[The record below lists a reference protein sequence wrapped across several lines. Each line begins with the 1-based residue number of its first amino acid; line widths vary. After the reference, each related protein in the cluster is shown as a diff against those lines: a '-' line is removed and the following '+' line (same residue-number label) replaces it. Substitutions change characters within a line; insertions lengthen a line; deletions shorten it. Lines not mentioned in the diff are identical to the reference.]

1 MISMRLIQKIS
12 LALPNSFLEAPDDV
26 GRVYIQ
32 DKNGERIADIDI
44 RNGDFTIYDEYEYC
58 QQVIDSLESQ
68 GEKVRDVLAERK
80 KREKE
85 YLDANPDKAELLY
98 GKP

>member
-1 MISMRLIQKIS
+1 MISMRMIQKIS
-12 LALPNSFLEAPDDV
+12 LALPNSFLEAPDDT

-44 RNGDFTIYDEYEYC
+44 RSGEFTIYDEYEYC

-68 GEKVRDVLAERK
+68 GEKVRDMISERR
-80 KREKE
+80 KRERE
-85 YLDANPDKAELLY
+85 YLDENPDMAKLLY
-98 GKP
+98 G